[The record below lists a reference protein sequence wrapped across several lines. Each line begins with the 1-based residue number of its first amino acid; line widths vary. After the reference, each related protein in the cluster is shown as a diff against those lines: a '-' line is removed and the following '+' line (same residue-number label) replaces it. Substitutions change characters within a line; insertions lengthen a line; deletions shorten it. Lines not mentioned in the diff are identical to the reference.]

1 MKNIIIKIVTVYLA
15 LDFFTFFM
23 WAASGQ
29 HPVDGF
35 YLGAVTAKVVL
46 LALNVI
52 G

>member
-1 MKNIIIKIVTVYLA
+1 MKNIIITLVSIYMT
-15 LDFFTFFM
+15 LDVFAFFM
-23 WAASGQ
+23 WIASGQ

-46 LALNVI
+46 SIINVI